1 MPFPW
6 PIFLVSVSVVFG
18 IAIGPA
24 DRLLA
29 AEQPAASGSETDQ
42 ARRYAR
48 CMALARHDPGRA
60 QAEAETWQKAGGGVG
75 GTHCLAAALMGL
87 GRYQESA
94 GLFESLARSLEA
106 QDNGQDNGKK
116 TLRGD
121 VLGQAAHA
129 WLLAGV
135 PERALSAQSQAIE
148 IKPGDVE
155 LLIDRSITLAS
166 TEKFW
171 EAIDD
176 LNRALEISPGRAD
189 ALIFRAS
196 AYRQLKSLELAQDD
210 IDRAMARAP
219 NHVDGLLERGI
230 IRRLK
235 GDAAGAQADW
245 QRAIAVAPGSP
256 AADAARRNIEK
267 LAVKVD

>member
-6 PIFLVSVSVVFG
+6 PTSFIAVIFG
-18 IAIGPA
+18 IAICPA
-24 DRLLA
+24 QLLLA
-29 AEQPAASGSETDQ
+29 AEPPAAGGAETDR
-42 ARRYAR
+42 ALLYAH
-48 CMALARHDPGRA
+48 CMALARHDPVRA
-60 QAEAETWQKAGGGVG
+60 RAEAETWRKAGGGNA
-75 GTHCLAAALMGL
+75 GTHCLAVALMGL

-94 GLFESLARSLEA
+94 RVFESLARSLET
-106 QDNGQDNGKK
+106 GKDGK
-116 TLRGD
+116 EMLRGD
-121 VLGQAAHA
+121 ILGQAAHA
-129 WLLAGV
+129 WLLADA
-135 PERALSAQSQAIE
+135 PERALSAQSRAIE
-148 IKPGDVE
+148 IMPGDVE

-166 TEKFW
+166 ITKLW
-171 EAIDD
+171 KAIDD

-196 AYRQLKSLELAQDD
+196 AYRQLESLELAQED

-219 NHVDGLLERGI
+219 NHPDGLLERGI

-245 QRAIAVAPGSP
+245 QRAIEVAPGSP

-267 LAVKVD
+267 LAVKTD